1 MLIREIVKRAGMWF
15 PGRRKKTILVSDY
28 DSIIRQSLSELL
40 QEQGYT
46 VLVAAH
52 SGTAVQIADKERP
65 DLILLDNNT
74 LLLSGTTAVAI
85 LRSNAHTRDIPI
97 IIISPNNRI
106 SDVEECLSQG
116 ANDYVVKPFDTDH
129 LLTKIRNLL
138 SEANK
143 AGEIS
148 PLPAAAAYMG

>member
-1 MLIREIVKRAGMWF
+1 MVKRAGAWF

-28 DSIIRQSLSELL
+28 DAVIRQSLSELL
-40 QEQGYT
+40 REQGYA
-46 VLVAAH
+46 VLEAEHGGAA
-52 SGTAVQIADKERP
+52 VRIADQERP

-97 IIISPNNRI
+97 IIISPNNKI

-116 ANDYVVKPFDTDH
+116 ASDYVVKPFDTDC
-129 LLTKIRNLL
+129 LLAKIRNLL
-138 SEANK
+138 SEATK
-143 AGEIS
+143 AGDMS
-148 PLPAAAAYMG
+148 PLPAAAAFIG